1 MSEQT
6 PQLHLAYGPHVRRGR
21 TTTEVM
27 WLVNLALLPALLW
40 AVFVFGWQAFAI
52 TLSAVAGCVVA
63 EYIACRVTRTPVT
76 VGDGS
81 VVCTGILLAYT
92 LPPGMPLWMPFIGG
106 ALGVFFAKSVFGGLG
121 YNLFNVALIGRAI
134 MMATFP
140 VAMTTAWLEPRY
152 QDLGS
157 AIDALTGATP
167 LAAMK
172 DTPAGVAPDAFAG
185 VPQDM
190 DMWLSFLLGLRP
202 GCIGEVSVALIALGA
217 AFLLWHRI
225 IKLSIPLS
233 VIAGAAVMA
242 VFSDLPLIY
251 LLSGGLWLGAF
262 FMATDYVTSPATAR
276 GQIVFGLGIGLL
288 TGIIRNWG
296 GYPEGICYAIL
307 LMNMLVPALDEWFP
321 PKRVAPES
329 GAPS

>member
-1 MSEQT
+1 
-6 PQLHLAYGPHVRRGR
+6 
-21 TTTEVM
+21 M

-40 AVFVFGWQAFAI
+40 AFFVFGWQAVGI

-63 EYIACRVTRTPVT
+63 EYAAGRIAHKPAT

-92 LPPGMPLWMPFIGG
+92 LPPGMPLWMPFVGG
-106 ALGVFFAKSVFGGLG
+106 ALGVFFAKTVFGGLG
-121 YNLFNVALIGRAI
+121 YNLFNVALVARAI

-140 VAMTTAWLEPRY
+140 VAMTTTWVAPRFP
-152 QDLGS
+152 DFGS

-167 LAAMK
+167 LAQMK
-172 DTPAGVAPDAFAG
+172 AAVGIAPDAFAG

-190 DMWLSFLLGLRP
+190 DLWLSFLLGFRP
-202 GCIGEVSVALIALGA
+202 GCIGEVSVLLIALGA

-225 IKLSIPLS
+225 IKLYIPLS
-233 VIAGAAVMA
+233 VIAGAALMA
-242 VFSDLPLIY
+242 VFSDLPLVY

-262 FMATDYVTSPATAR
+262 FMATDYVTSPSTPK
-276 GQIVFGLGIGLL
+276 GQILFGLGIGVI

-307 LMNMLVPALDEWFP
+307 LMNMLVPALEEWFP
-321 PKRVAPES
+321 PKRVAPEA